1 MTKMWKRKRG
11 GLIYNI
17 VSFRKEHVQP
27 FWYFFQIIFSPE
39 IRPKPRGHVIATR
52 ITSENP
58 DEVRTKNPPIH
69 IVQNLKSFTPWRI
82 VMIPDGCQ
90 TILALP
96 AKRERNI
103 YMFYL
108 KISGVSGISRT
119 SPFDKRV
126 IESEIWNHYVNLL
139 VELCLR
145 EG

>member
-1 MTKMWKRKRG
+1 MYKRFD
-11 GLIYNI
+11 
-17 VSFRKEHVQP
+17 VF
-27 FWYFFQIIFSPE
+27 FFQIIFSPE

-58 DEVRTKNPPIH
+58 DEVRTKKIH
-69 IVQNLKSFTPWRI
+69 QYIVQNLKSFTPWRI

-96 AKRERNI
+96 AKRETNI
-103 YMFYL
+103 YMFHL
-108 KISGVSGISRT
+108 KISGESGICRT
-119 SPFDKRV
+119 SLFDKHV
-126 IESEIWNHYVNLL
+126 IQSEIWNQYVNLY